1 MCVRMNDEDAP
12 EETSSD
18 IEAVPDEGRSDRE
31 QNLHQIILR
40 IERLF
45 ITGGLR
51 MDFLTPAVLLIVL
64 GSSVAYADSTPTWW
78 DGGLEEQFG
87 VELSVFLLL
96 ISGFIIIANIFLIF
110 ILFLS
115 LRLNISMFDE
125 HERAMSEQGMTMT
138 NSQGYAEVRRI
149 FDVTK
154 RILRGRTFV
163 LLISLVLV
171 ALSLIPLID
180 DYRTPLSMLALS
192 SILASLGLQ
201 ITAPLRS
208 FNTLEPWGLLDS
220 YQPAVHKTLLSDPFL
235 DLVRAHADP
244 LLHTRMSL
252 HLGDIARRL
261 PDLDMVSFQERLLH
275 LLHLRASTAIDD
287 GEMRRRLSKYIDQDI
302 MDELFDHPELG
313 ETTWVRLL
321 SHSAIA
327 CPPFFRLY
335 DRLRRQQVGNSFED
349 VWFDVDIEN
358 LARGR
363 TNLMAFILNRGKSD
377 IDLILR
383 VQTPDFRPKEGVYRL
398 TVPPAKLSAKDDVE
412 SQIEAMGESM
422 IVWQSLIPSVF
433 GEATVSIRLENTE
446 GSLVNGRVLN
456 VQSRADLTTR
466 FRRSLGSA
474 MIVTAIFTALIPAIS
489 AISAILPS
497 LS

>member
-1 MCVRMNDEDAP
+1 MEHEGNSEEDPSDNDAK
-12 EETSSD
+12 
-18 IEAVPDEGRSDRE
+18 IEEGRSDRE
-31 QNLHQIILR
+31 QNVHQIILR

-87 VELSVFLLL
+87 VELSTFLLL

-110 ILFLS
+110 ILFFS
-115 LRLNISMFDE
+115 LRLNISLFEE
-125 HERAMSEQGMTMT
+125 HERTMSEQGMTMT

-149 FDVTK
+149 FDVT
-154 RILRGRTFV
+154 RTILRGRTFV
-163 LLISLVLV
+163 LIISFLLVV
-171 ALSLIPLID
+171 MSLNPLIE
-180 DYRTPLSMLALS
+180 DYKTPLSMLALS

-201 ITAPLRS
+201 VTAPLGT

-252 HLGDIARRL
+252 HLGEIARRL
-261 PDLDMVSFQERLLH
+261 PDLDMVDFQERLLH

-287 GEMRRRLSKYIDQDI
+287 DEMRNRLSNYIDQEI

-335 DRLRRQQVGNSFED
+335 DRLRRQQVGNSFD
-349 VWFDVDIEN
+349 DIWFDVDIEN
-358 LARGR
+358 LAQGR
-363 TNLMAFILNRGKSD
+363 TNLMAVILNRGKSD

-398 TVPPAKLSAKDDVE
+398 TVPPSNISSEDEIE
-412 SQIEAMGESM
+412 SQIEVMGESM

-474 MIVTAIFTALIPAIS
+474 MIVTAIFTALIPALS

>member
-1 MCVRMNDEDAP
+1 MDDEDDSG
-12 EETSSD
+12 EISSD
-18 IEAVPDEGRSDRE
+18 AEATPDEGRSDRE
-31 QNLHQIILR
+31 QNIHQMILR

-78 DGGLEEQFG
+78 DGGLEEQFR

-96 ISGFIIIANIFLIF
+96 MSGFIIIANIFLIF
-110 ILFLS
+110 ILFFS

-125 HERAMSEQGMTMT
+125 HERTMSEQGMTMT

-149 FDVTK
+149 FDVTR

-163 LLISLVLV
+163 LIISFTLV
-171 ALSLIPLID
+171 AMSLNPLVD

-201 ITAPLRS
+201 VTAPLGT

-252 HLGDIARRL
+252 HLGEIARRL
-261 PDLDMVSFQERLLH
+261 PGLDMVDFQERLLH

-287 GEMRRRLSKYIDQDI
+287 DEMRKRLSKHIDQDI

-349 VWFDVDIEN
+349 IWFDVDIEN
-358 LARGR
+358 LAQGR
-363 TNLMAFILNRGKSD
+363 TNLMAVILNRGKSD

-383 VQTPDFRPKEGVYRL
+383 VQTPDFRPKEGIYRL
-398 TVPPAKLSAKDDVE
+398 TVPPAEISSKDDVE

-474 MIVTAIFTALIPAIS
+474 MIVTAIITALIPAIS

>member
-1 MCVRMNDEDAP
+1 MGDEENSEEAP
-12 EETSSD
+12 SD
-18 IEAVPDEGRSDRE
+18 IGAKLDDVRSDRE
-31 QNLHQIILR
+31 QSLHEIILR

-51 MDFLTPAVLLIVL
+51 MDFLIPAVLLIVL

-87 VELSVFLLL
+87 VQLSVFFLL

-110 ILFLS
+110 ILFFS
-115 LRLNISMFDE
+115 LRLNISMFEE
-125 HERAMSEQGMTMT
+125 HERTMTDHGMTMT

-149 FDVTK
+149 FDVTR

-163 LLISLVLV
+163 LIISFLLVMM
-171 ALSLIPLID
+171 SLNPLID

-201 ITAPLRS
+201 VTAPLGT

-252 HLGDIARRL
+252 HLGEIARRL
-261 PDLDMVSFQERLLH
+261 PDLDMVDFQERLLH

-287 GEMRRRLSKYIDQDI
+287 DEMRMRLSKYIDQDI
-302 MDELFDHPELG
+302 IDELFEHPELG

-349 VWFDVDIEN
+349 IWFDVDIEN
-358 LARGR
+358 LAQGR
-363 TNLMAFILNRGKSD
+363 TNLMAVILNKGKSD

-398 TVPPAKLSAKDDVE
+398 TVPPAKISSKDDIE
-412 SQIEAMGESM
+412 SQIEVMGESV
-422 IVWQSLIPSVF
+422 IIWQSLIPSVF